1 MERFIITVARE
12 TGSGGHN
19 ITRKLSDVL
28 GVPYYDRDLLRK
40 ASEVS
45 GIHERLFG
53 EADERIGL
61 REMLTA
67 AEKVYTGEI
76 LPPDSDDYI
85 STRNLFSFQAKI
97 IKELADSESCI
108 ILGRCGNYLLADHP
122 HVLRVFIHAPLEARL
137 ARVASYSLAWSHR
150 EVARHIRVE
159 DHRRAAYYRYYTG
172 EEWRTLPDMISPWT
186 RTGWGGRLRGADTQG
201 AAALV
206 RVTARQQGRPRA
218 PETLS
223 VALFRAL
230 ARTVSHRPAPPGAG
244 HRPASTIM
252 TGGTP
257 MNRRLQLEYL
267 FKDRPYDPNVS
278 PADYDMLCAES
289 GGARIYG
296 EILWPDGG
304 FAEPRPCVLLSHGY
318 PGVARN
324 DDLAFALRRI
334 GCVVVVLHHRGA
346 WGSEGQYLVSHCVE
360 DVIRVYEQIRSPA
373 FCQQYCVDPNAI
385 FLAGHSM
392 GGNSVLQAA
401 RRAPG
406 RPGADP
412 AGPLRPHLA
421 PALRPSG
428 GAAPPAPDRLHSP
441 QRRPGGH
448 FPGHR
453 GPCNGVRLRRRLSG
467 PAGPRICAASWE
479 RWTASPFRR

>member
-108 ILGRCGNYLLADHP
+108 ILGRCGNYLLADPP

-172 EEWRTLPDMISPWT
+172 EEWRDAAGYDLSLDSD
-186 RTGWGGRLRGADTQG
+186 RL
-201 AAALV
+201 
-206 RVTARQQGRPRA
+206 
-218 PETLS
+218 
-223 VALFRAL
+223 
-230 ARTVSHRPAPPGAG
+230 
-244 HRPASTIM
+244 
-252 TGGTP
+252 
-257 MNRRLQLEYL
+257 
-267 FKDRPYDPNVS
+267 
-278 PADYDMLCAES
+278 
-289 GGARIYG
+289 G
-296 EILWPDGG
+296 ED
-304 FAEPRPCVLLSHGY
+304 
-318 PGVARN
+318 
-324 DDLAFALRRI
+324 
-334 GCVVVVLHHRGA
+334 GCVEL
-346 WGSEGQYLVSHCVE
+346 
-360 DVIRVYEQIRSPA
+360 IRKA
-373 FCQQYCVDPNAI
+373 
-385 FLAGHSM
+385 L
-392 GGNSVLQAA
+392 
-401 RRAPG
+401 
-406 RPGADP
+406 
-412 AGPLRPHLA
+412 PLLC
-421 PALRPSG
+421 G
-428 GAAPPAPDRLHSP
+428 
-441 QRRPGGH
+441 
-448 FPGHR
+448 
-453 GPCNGVRLRRRLSG
+453 
-467 PAGPRICAASWE
+467 
-479 RWTASPFRR
+479 